1 MKLPGPPMP
10 RHNLAPG
17 ELLIT
22 REPQWIYTLL
32 GSCVA
37 VTMYSPRFQI
47 AAICHG
53 MLPRPGRYAAAHAC
67 ETDPF
72 KYLSCVIPVMTER
85 FRFLG
90 LTPREIEV
98 KMFGGANVIRLG
110 GAPHD
115 ERWIGT
121 ANIAAARQLL
131 QAGGFALKA
140 ERVGGGRGCKIFF
153 NTATGEVL
161 HKPLR
166 GSAPTA

>member
-1 MKLPGPPMP
+1 MKLPGPPLP

-17 ELLIT
+17 ELLVT
-22 REPQWIYTLL
+22 QQPQWVYTLL

-37 VTMYSPRFQI
+37 VTMFSARFHV

-53 MLPRPGRYAAAHAC
+53 MLPRPGRYADSHAC

-72 KYLSCVIPVMTER
+72 KYLSCVIPAMRER

-90 LTPREIEV
+90 LGPRDIEV

-110 GAPHD
+110 GEPHD

-121 ANIAAARQLL
+121 ANIATARQLL
-131 QAGGFALKA
+131 EEAGLTLKA
-140 ERVGGGRGCKIFF
+140 ERVGGARGCKIFF
-153 NTATGEVL
+153 NTETGEVL

-166 GSAPTA
+166 HSIPRA